1 MASRRD
7 DYLIRMIEQLRQFV
21 AEALRRRESGQL
33 DLALVMLMQAQEKLF
48 ARPTAGFIALPL
60 DEQLR
65 LLTLDEPPETARE
78 KTLLYAELLKEAS
91 KVYRA
96 RDQREL
102 ATSALQLALQ
112 VTLIAAIASPSHRET
127 LRLEAAALLGE
138 LTPELS
144 PDELHAPV
152 QALLAELGLA
162 PRS

>member
-1 MASRRD
+1 MATRRD

-21 AEALRRRESGQL
+21 TEALRRREKGQL

-48 ARPTAGFIALPL
+48 ARPTAEFIGLPL

-65 LLTLDEPPETARE
+65 LLTLDEPPDTARE
-78 KTLLYAELLKEAS
+78 KTLLYAALLKEAS

-96 RDQREL
+96 RDQRDL

-112 VTLIAAIASPSHRET
+112 VTLLAAVSSPAHREP
-127 LRLEAAALLGE
+127 LRAEAAALLSE
-138 LTPELS
+138 LAPDVS

-152 QALLAELGLA
+152 RELIAELGLDSA
-162 PRS
+162 P